1 MLKVAAAVNAMSAT
15 SSRLRERLGMAYAA
29 IATITPSTK
38 YLMVRLTSSPKS
50 KTLDIGIVVG
60 LFFVVYYYIIYKYK
74 KEKIFFIFLMFT
86 YIIN

>member
-1 MLKVAAAVNAMSAT
+1 
-15 SSRLRERLGMAYAA
+15 
-29 IATITPSTK
+29 
-38 YLMVRLTSSPKS
+38 MVRLTSSPKS